1 MENEVYRV
9 KTVNAAANS
18 KSTTWVKA
26 TSRLQAKFYVEDMY
40 TRAVVQSCLVRTP
53 PTDVKIYDAR

>member
-1 MENEVYRV
+1 MEKEVYRV

-40 TRAVVQSCLVRTP
+40 ARSVVQSCLVRTP
-53 PTDVKIYDAR
+53 PTDAKIYEA